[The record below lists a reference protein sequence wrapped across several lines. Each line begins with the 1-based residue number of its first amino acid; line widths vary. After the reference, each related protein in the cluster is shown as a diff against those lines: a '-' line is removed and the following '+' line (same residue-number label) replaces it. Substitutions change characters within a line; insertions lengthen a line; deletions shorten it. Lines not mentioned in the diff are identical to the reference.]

1 MEQAGLNFLYCLA
14 SLAMA
19 FIAFSII
26 VIIFRQMIGAGL
38 TEFQLLLFKL
48 FIGNGF
54 SVIAI
59 ALLPPLLNLFN
70 LHEPLLWRVASLI
83 TLLYMVAY
91 QVIYIYSR
99 RKVKRGPLAFWIYL
113 IRAIT
118 ILMFILIFFN
128 ILGWPFQPGV
138 PVYALSVFWALIQLF
153 IIFYQSLGVFFERS

>member
-1 MEQAGLNFLYCLA
+1 MEQTGLSFLYCLA

-59 ALLPPLLNLFN
+59 ALLPPLLNLFD
-70 LHEPLLWRVASLI
+70 LHELLLWRIASLI
-83 TLLYMVAY
+83 TLVYMATY
-91 QVIYIYSR
+91 QLLYIYNR
-99 RKVKRGPLAFWIYL
+99 RKVKQGPLASWIYV
-113 IRAIT
+113 IRTIT
-118 ILMFILIFFN
+118 ISIFVLLFFN
-128 ILGWPFQPGV
+128 VLGWPFEPGV
-138 PVYALSVFWALIQLF
+138 PVYALGVFWALIQLF